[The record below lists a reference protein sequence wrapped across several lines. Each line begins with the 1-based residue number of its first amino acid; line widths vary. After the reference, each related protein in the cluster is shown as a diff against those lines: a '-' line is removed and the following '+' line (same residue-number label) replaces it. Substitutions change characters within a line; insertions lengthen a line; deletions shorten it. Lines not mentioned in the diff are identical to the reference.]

1 MPGNAETDGI
11 RAAQWQKFAASG
23 SIYDY
28 LDYRS
33 TAPQGITTGKTM
45 QINTMGLVLR
55 AVRVGE
61 ADQILTVLTPGN
73 GVLSASARGSL
84 RLKNKLFSACGLF
97 CYSEF
102 AITLGRKTN
111 FIDSAAVSK
120 VFHGLSKTVEGTA
133 LAAYL
138 SELTITLAPEPPES
152 ADCLRLLLNT
162 LYMTAEQKRPLRQL
176 KAIYEMRTM
185 TQAGYMPGVLA
196 CDVCARYDGC
206 DFYLDPVAG
215 RLLCADCAAKE
226 HRAPNLDPGALYA
239 LRHICLAEDAKL
251 FNFTLTDQSQR
262 RLGRVCEQYVAAH
275 LDYQPKS
282 LEFLHGVLE

>member
-33 TAPQGITTGKTM
+33 TAPQGITTGENNAD
-45 QINTMGLVLR
+45 QHNG
-55 AVRVGE
+55 ACPACGPGGE

-120 VFHGLSKTVEGTA
+120 VFHGLSKTVGRHRPGS
-133 LAAYL
+133 L
-138 SELTITLAPEPPES
+138 SFGADHHAGAGAPES

-162 LYMTAEQKRPLRQL
+162 CT
-176 KAIYEMRTM
+176 
-185 TQAGYMPGVLA
+185 
-196 CDVCARYDGC
+196 
-206 DFYLDPVAG
+206 
-215 RLLCADCAAKE
+215 
-226 HRAPNLDPGALYA
+226 
-239 LRHICLAEDAKL
+239 
-251 FNFTLTDQSQR
+251 
-262 RLGRVCEQYVAAH
+262 
-275 LDYQPKS
+275 
-282 LEFLHGVLE
+282 

>member
-1 MPGNAETDGI
+1 
-11 RAAQWQKFAASG
+11 
-23 SIYDY
+23 
-28 LDYRS
+28 
-33 TAPQGITTGKTM
+33 M

-61 ADQILTVLTPGN
+61 ADQILTVLTPAN

-102 AITLGRKTN
+102 AITLGRKNN
-111 FIDSAAVSK
+111 FVDSASVSK
-120 VFHGLSKTVEGTA
+120 VFHGLSKTVEGMA

-138 SELTITLAPEPPES
+138 SELTVTLSPEPPES

-162 LYMTAEQKRPLRQL
+162 LYMIAEQKRPVRQL

-226 HRAPNLDPGALYA
+226 RRAPNLDPGALYA

-251 FNFTLTDQSQR
+251 FNFTLTEQSQR
-262 RLGRVCEQYVAAH
+262 KLGRVSEQYLLAH
-275 LDYQPKS
+275 LECQPKS
-282 LEFLHGVLE
+282 LEFLHSVL

>member
-1 MPGNAETDGI
+1 M
-11 RAAQWQKFAASG
+11 
-23 SIYDY
+23 
-28 LDYRS
+28 
-33 TAPQGITTGKTM
+33 
-45 QINTMGLVLR
+45 
-55 AVRVGE
+55 
-61 ADQILTVLTPGN
+61 
-73 GVLSASARGSL
+73 
-84 RLKNKLFSACGLF
+84 
-97 CYSEF
+97 
-102 AITLGRKTN
+102 
-111 FIDSAAVSK
+111 
-120 VFHGLSKTVEGTA
+120 FHGLSKTVEGTA

-206 DFYLDPVAG
+206 DFYLDP
-215 RLLCADCAAKE
+215 
-226 HRAPNLDPGALYA
+226 GALYA

-282 LEFLHGVLE
+282 LEFLHSVLE

>member
-1 MPGNAETDGI
+1 
-11 RAAQWQKFAASG
+11 
-23 SIYDY
+23 
-28 LDYRS
+28 
-33 TAPQGITTGKTM
+33 M

-185 TQAGYMPGVLA
+185 TQAGYLPQLLCCRECGK
-196 CDVCARYDGC
+196 YEGGE
-206 DFYLDPVAG
+206 FYLDPQEG
-215 RLLCADCAAKE
+215 TLLCADCAAKE

>member
-1 MPGNAETDGI
+1 MP
-11 RAAQWQKFAASG
+11 AAFLLFRICHYTG
-23 SIYDY
+23 
-28 LDYRS
+28 
-33 TAPQGITTGKTM
+33 PQN
-45 QINTMGLVLR
+45 Q
-55 AVRVGE
+55 
-61 ADQILTVLTPGN
+61 
-73 GVLSASARGSL
+73 
-84 RLKNKLFSACGLF
+84 
-97 CYSEF
+97 
-102 AITLGRKTN
+102 

-251 FNFTLTDQSQR
+251 FNLPDRPSQR
-262 RLGRVCEQYVAAH
+262 RLAVCVNSMWR
-275 LDYQPKS
+275 LTWTISPKA
-282 LEFLHGVLE
+282 LNFARCAGITVHDR

>member
-1 MPGNAETDGI
+1 
-11 RAAQWQKFAASG
+11 
-23 SIYDY
+23 
-28 LDYRS
+28 
-33 TAPQGITTGKTM
+33 M

-152 ADCLRLLLNT
+152 ADCLRLRLNT
-162 LYMTAEQKRPLRQL
+162 LY
-176 KAIYEMRTM
+176 MRTM

>member
-1 MPGNAETDGI
+1 
-11 RAAQWQKFAASG
+11 
-23 SIYDY
+23 
-28 LDYRS
+28 
-33 TAPQGITTGKTM
+33 M

-239 LRHICLAEDAKL
+239 PVSYTHL
-251 FNFTLTDQSQR
+251 TLPTI
-262 RLGRVCEQYVAAH
+262 LLV
-275 LDYQPKS
+275 
-282 LEFLHGVLE
+282 

>member
-1 MPGNAETDGI
+1 
-11 RAAQWQKFAASG
+11 
-23 SIYDY
+23 
-28 LDYRS
+28 
-33 TAPQGITTGKTM
+33 M

-102 AITLGRKTN
+102 AIT
-111 FIDSAAVSK
+111 
-120 VFHGLSKTVEGTA
+120 

>member
-1 MPGNAETDGI
+1 
-11 RAAQWQKFAASG
+11 
-23 SIYDY
+23 
-28 LDYRS
+28 
-33 TAPQGITTGKTM
+33 M

-262 RLGRVCEQYVAAH
+262 RLAVCVNSMWR
-275 LDYQPKS
+275 LTWTISPKA
-282 LEFLHGVLE
+282 LNFCTVCWNNRAR

>member
-1 MPGNAETDGI
+1 
-11 RAAQWQKFAASG
+11 
-23 SIYDY
+23 
-28 LDYRS
+28 
-33 TAPQGITTGKTM
+33 M

-239 LRHICLAEDAKL
+239 LRHICLVDDKKIFAFKI
-251 FNFTLTDQSQR
+251 SV
-262 RLGRVCEQYVAAH
+262 G
-275 LDYQPKS
+275 S
-282 LEFLHGVLE
+282 LEKLSAVAERYALTHMDKPLKSYDFLKTLLP

>member
-1 MPGNAETDGI
+1 
-11 RAAQWQKFAASG
+11 
-23 SIYDY
+23 
-28 LDYRS
+28 
-33 TAPQGITTGKTM
+33 M

-206 DFYLDPVAG
+206 DFYLDP
-215 RLLCADCAAKE
+215 ADCAAKE

>member
-1 MPGNAETDGI
+1 
-11 RAAQWQKFAASG
+11 
-23 SIYDY
+23 
-28 LDYRS
+28 
-33 TAPQGITTGKTM
+33 M

-55 AVRVGE
+55 EVRVGE
-61 ADQILTVLTPGN
+61 ADQSLTVLTPGN

>member
-1 MPGNAETDGI
+1 
-11 RAAQWQKFAASG
+11 
-23 SIYDY
+23 
-28 LDYRS
+28 
-33 TAPQGITTGKTM
+33 M

-120 VFHGLSKTVEGTA
+120 VFHGLSKTVESTA

-226 HRAPNLDPGALYA
+226 HRAPQPGPRCAVCAAAYLFGRGCQTVQLYPD
-239 LRHICLAEDAKL
+239 R
-251 FNFTLTDQSQR
+251 
-262 RLGRVCEQYVAAH
+262 
-275 LDYQPKS
+275 PKPAPP
-282 LEFLHGVLE
+282 GPCV

>member
-1 MPGNAETDGI
+1 
-11 RAAQWQKFAASG
+11 
-23 SIYDY
+23 
-28 LDYRS
+28 
-33 TAPQGITTGKTM
+33 M

-239 LRHICLAEDAKL
+239 LRQMRD
-251 FNFTLTDQSQR
+251 
-262 RLGRVCEQYVAAH
+262 RVPPEAAH
-275 LDYQPKS
+275 PCIAGPPAGGTGRTVTQKRS
-282 LEFLHGVLE
+282 RAG

>member
-1 MPGNAETDGI
+1 
-11 RAAQWQKFAASG
+11 
-23 SIYDY
+23 
-28 LDYRS
+28 
-33 TAPQGITTGKTM
+33 M

-176 KAIYEMRTM
+176 KAIYK
-185 TQAGYMPGVLA
+185 
-196 CDVCARYDGC
+196 DN
-206 DFYLDPVAG
+206 
-215 RLLCADCAAKE
+215 ADTIVGNMDSQIFLGGSEPTTLK
-226 HRAPNLDPGALYA
+226 D
-239 LRHICLAEDAKL
+239 LAEALGKETIDSYNNSDTRGNSPSYGTNYQKL
-251 FNFTLTDQSQR
+251 GHDMPYLFVKSSVALNFT
-262 RLGRVCEQYVAAH
+262 
-275 LDYQPKS
+275 
-282 LEFLHGVLE
+282 

>member
-1 MPGNAETDGI
+1 
-11 RAAQWQKFAASG
+11 
-23 SIYDY
+23 
-28 LDYRS
+28 
-33 TAPQGITTGKTM
+33 M

-206 DFYLDPVAG
+206 DFYLDPGAAV
-215 RLLCADCAAKE
+215 LLCADCVTKE
-226 HRAPNLDPGALYA
+226 HRAPNLTRSTVRLWAYLFGRRCQTVQLYPDRPKPAPPGP
-239 LRHICLAEDAKL
+239 C
-251 FNFTLTDQSQR
+251 
-262 RLGRVCEQYVAAH
+262 V
-275 LDYQPKS
+275 
-282 LEFLHGVLE
+282 

>member
-1 MPGNAETDGI
+1 
-11 RAAQWQKFAASG
+11 
-23 SIYDY
+23 
-28 LDYRS
+28 
-33 TAPQGITTGKTM
+33 M

-215 RLLCADCAAKE
+215 RLLCADCAEKAR
-226 HRAPNLDPGALYA
+226 HVPNLDTGALYA
-239 LRHICLAEDAKL
+239 LRHSCLAEDKQL
-251 FNFTLTDQSQR
+251 FNFKLSPPSQR
-262 RLGRVCEQYVAAH
+262 LLNKASEQYLLAH
-275 LDYQPKS
+275 LEQCPKS
-282 LEFLHGVLE
+282 LDFLRTVLS

>member
-1 MPGNAETDGI
+1 
-11 RAAQWQKFAASG
+11 
-23 SIYDY
+23 
-28 LDYRS
+28 
-33 TAPQGITTGKTM
+33 M

-133 LAAYL
+133 LAAL
-138 SELTITLAPEPPES
+138 SFGADHHAGAGAAGIGGLPAP
-152 ADCLRLLLNT
+152 A
-162 LYMTAEQKRPLRQL
+162 AEH
-176 KAIYEMRTM
+176 
-185 TQAGYMPGVLA
+185 
-196 CDVCARYDGC
+196 
-206 DFYLDPVAG
+206 PVHD
-215 RLLCADCAAKE
+215 R
-226 HRAPNLDPGALYA
+226 
-239 LRHICLAEDAKL
+239 
-251 FNFTLTDQSQR
+251 
-262 RLGRVCEQYVAAH
+262 
-275 LDYQPKS
+275 
-282 LEFLHGVLE
+282 

>member
-1 MPGNAETDGI
+1 
-11 RAAQWQKFAASG
+11 
-23 SIYDY
+23 
-28 LDYRS
+28 
-33 TAPQGITTGKTM
+33 M

-226 HRAPNLDPGALYA
+226 HRAPYLDPGALYA

>member
-1 MPGNAETDGI
+1 
-11 RAAQWQKFAASG
+11 
-23 SIYDY
+23 
-28 LDYRS
+28 
-33 TAPQGITTGKTM
+33 M

-133 LAAYL
+133 W
-138 SELTITLAPEPPES
+138 
-152 ADCLRLLLNT
+152 
-162 LYMTAEQKRPLRQL
+162 
-176 KAIYEMRTM
+176 
-185 TQAGYMPGVLA
+185 
-196 CDVCARYDGC
+196 
-206 DFYLDPVAG
+206 
-215 RLLCADCAAKE
+215 
-226 HRAPNLDPGALYA
+226 
-239 LRHICLAEDAKL
+239 
-251 FNFTLTDQSQR
+251 
-262 RLGRVCEQYVAAH
+262 
-275 LDYQPKS
+275 QPIFRS
-282 LEFLHGVLE
+282 

>member
-1 MPGNAETDGI
+1 
-11 RAAQWQKFAASG
+11 
-23 SIYDY
+23 
-28 LDYRS
+28 
-33 TAPQGITTGKTM
+33 M

-152 ADCLRLLLNT
+152 ADCLRPVSYTHLDVYKRQVQSDGT
-162 LYMTAEQKRPLRQL
+162 QTALGL
-176 KAIYEMRTM
+176 
-185 TQAGYMPGVLA
+185 GG
-196 CDVCARYDGC
+196 
-206 DFYLDPVAG
+206 YLDIGLLDTMEDLFVNFIGAFTFSIIGYFYVRSRGKNKFAKRFIPVVNEEPQPQT
-215 RLLCADCAAKE
+215 K
-226 HRAPNLDPGALYA
+226 NTS
-239 LRHICLAEDAKL
+239 AEDAPETEK
-251 FNFTLTDQSQR
+251 TK
-262 RLGRVCEQYVAAH
+262 E
-275 LDYQPKS
+275 
-282 LEFLHGVLE
+282 

>member
-1 MPGNAETDGI
+1 
-11 RAAQWQKFAASG
+11 
-23 SIYDY
+23 
-28 LDYRS
+28 
-33 TAPQGITTGKTM
+33 M

-185 TQAGYMPGVLA
+185 TQAGYMPGV
-196 CDVCARYDGC
+196 
-206 DFYLDPVAG
+206 AG

>member
-1 MPGNAETDGI
+1 
-11 RAAQWQKFAASG
+11 
-23 SIYDY
+23 
-28 LDYRS
+28 
-33 TAPQGITTGKTM
+33 M

-111 FIDSAAVSK
+111 LI
-120 VFHGLSKTVEGTA
+120 GLSKTVEGTA

>member
-1 MPGNAETDGI
+1 
-11 RAAQWQKFAASG
+11 
-23 SIYDY
+23 
-28 LDYRS
+28 
-33 TAPQGITTGKTM
+33 M

-185 TQAGYMPGVLA
+185 PGVLA